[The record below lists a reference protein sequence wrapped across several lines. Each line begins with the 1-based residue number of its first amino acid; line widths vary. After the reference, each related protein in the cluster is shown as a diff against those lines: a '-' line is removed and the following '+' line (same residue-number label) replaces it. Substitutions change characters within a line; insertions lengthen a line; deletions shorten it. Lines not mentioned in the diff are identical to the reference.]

1 MFVRI
6 LKYKFTFWKLSGLI
20 WLLSL
25 LVFSIGFA
33 FATNFFKGTVQSTN
47 FGNSQTYLTLIV
59 STLAIGVIS
68 FVITIISYSLTKIKR
83 DNEAPNKKHGI
94 VFNFFHFFLTLAIL
108 PLLLFIQVI
117 QPKKTLALI
126 KNKGI
131 LKAINI
137 KGLIINTI
145 MLVFVG
151 GMIVLWVGGYS
162 VAGIVIGSWLGYVP
176 QPIPISGT
184 GSMYPTFAKGEAKS
198 PQEQSKEVVGTPGM
212 LPYPNGLVIL
222 GKRIF
227 GHQIGRGDIVVVE
240 NQKIDDMTK
249 QMLGESSGWVKRV
262 VGLPGESI
270 ELKNGIVYIND
281 KPLTEPYTA
290 KSHSTFGEG
299 FLSEC
304 KKITVPNDSIFV
316 MGDNRKGSGDSR
328 EVGFMNFNDIHFV
341 LPLNKQKGK
350 LEENWRDT
358 TKDFDESSKIK
369 IDKQQY
375 LDLLNEKRKEAGA
388 KPLKYQAKLEDSAS
402 RRGEVILK
410 YDDFS
415 FEATRSGYTQ
425 LRAMNDARYS
435 NTTYGEAPTLGYYE
449 ANELIDNQFEFPDT
463 KKFLVNKDYQD
474 IGISEVQGTLNG
486 CPAQVI
492 VQHFAGYVPP
502 NYKKDVVDSWKNALS
517 GLRGIQP
524 NWEALKNN
532 ANFYSHNKQDVD
544 RITQI
549 ISIRISNIEGVVAKM
564 DSNQWLTND
573 QDNYTKS
580 MDQSLANEEDLLATK
595 LNNWRP

>member
-1 MFVRI
+1 MNHKV
-6 LKYKFTFWKLSGLI
+6 KFSFWKFCGLVWILSI
-20 WLLSL
+20 
-25 LVFSIGFA
+25 LVFVISIA
-33 FATNFFKGTVQSTN
+33 IATNFFKGTIQVTS
-47 FGNSQTYLTLIV
+47 FGNSSLFLIIFT
-59 STLAIGVIS
+59 SSLIIGSIS
-68 FVITIISYSLTKIKR
+68 FVLAVIAFSLTKIKR
-83 DNEAPNKKHGI
+83 DNENSQKKHNKI
-94 VFNFFHFFLTLAIL
+94 YSLLRFFLTLAIL
-108 PLLLFIQVI
+108 PLLLLVQIL
-117 QPKKTLALI
+117 QPRKILALI
-126 KNKGI
+126 KS
-131 LKAINI
+131 
-137 KGLIINTI
+137 KGLLRAIKVKVLITKI
-145 MLVFVG
+145 FALFLVG
-151 GMIVLWVGGYS
+151 LAMVLWIGGYS
-162 VAGIVIGSWLGYVP
+162 VLGIIVGNWLGFVS

-184 GSMYPTFAKGEAKS
+184 GSMYPTFAKGESKS

-212 LPYPNGLVIL
+212 LPYPNGLIIL

-240 NQKIDDMTK
+240 NQKIDEMTK
-249 QMLGESSGWVKRV
+249 QIFGTASGWVKRV

-281 KPLTEPYTA
+281 NPLTEPYIA
-290 KSHSTFGEG
+290 KPHSTFGEG

-304 KKITVPNDSIFV
+304 KRITIPNDSFFV

-341 LPLNKQKGK
+341 LPLDKQKGK
-350 LEENWRDT
+350 LEAGWRDT
-358 TKDFDESSKIK
+358 SKDFDESSKIK
-369 IDKQQY
+369 MDKQQY

-388 KPLKYQAKLEDSAS
+388 KPLKYQTKLEDSAS
-402 RRGEVILK
+402 RRGEAILK

-425 LRAMNDARYS
+425 LRAMNDAHYS
-435 NTTYGEAPTLGYYE
+435 NITYGEAPTLGYYE
-449 ANELIDNQFEFPDT
+449 ANELVDNQFEFPET
-463 KKFLVNKDYQD
+463 KKFLLNKDYQD
-474 IGISEVQGTLNG
+474 VGISEVQGTLNG

-517 GLRGIQP
+517 SLRGIQP

-532 ANFYSHNKQDVD
+532 ANFYSKNKQDVD

-564 DSNQWLTND
+564 DVNQWLTND
-573 QDNYTKS
+573 QDNYTKNT
-580 MDQSLANEEDLLATK
+580 DQTLANEEETLANK